1 MRGMAIVMTELQTIL
16 LESMVQ
22 FDALCEKEHLTYYM
36 LGGTMLGAYRHQ
48 GFIPWDDDMDIGMPR
63 EDYERLLRLSQEK
76 IPNGYELRHFSKEK
90 NVPYAFAHF
99 ENANTTY
106 IEERRSG
113 GGYLGG
119 VYLEI
124 FPLDN
129 TSETKLQAILM
140 EKKIWFL
147 KKILYATLI
156 QGQTGKGK
164 LKQFIISGIGKCTT
178 TDRMVRKLD
187 KALKQQKGTLY
198 YSNYLGHWG
207 RRETVSVECL
217 QGKTNMSCRYLFEGK
232 QFCGAAYPEQYLTA
246 LYGETFM
253 TPPAEA
259 EREAG
264 KHPPKYIDFKTPYK
278 TRKEGLQ

>member
-1 MRGMAIVMTELQTIL
+1 MTELQTIL

-63 EDYERLLRLSQEK
+63 EDYERLLRLSKEN
-76 IPNGYELRHFSKEK
+76 IPNGYEVRHFSKEK
-90 NVPYAFAHF
+90 NIPYAFAHF

-113 GGYLGG
+113 GGYRGG

-124 FPLDN
+124 FPLDK
-129 TSETKLQAILM
+129 TSENKLQAVRM
-140 EKKIWFL
+140 EKKMWFL
-147 KKILYATLI
+147 KKVLYATLI
-156 QGQTGKGK
+156 QGQTGKSK
-164 LKQFIISGIGKCTT
+164 LKQCIIAGIGKCTT

-187 KALKQQKGTLY
+187 KALKQQKGILF

-207 RRETVSVECL
+207 RKESIPVEVME
-217 QGKTNMSCRYLFEGK
+217 GVAVHRYLFEGK
-232 QFCGAAYPEQYLTA
+232 QFCGAAHPEQYLVA

-259 EREAG
+259 QREAG

-278 TRKEGLQ
+278 MRKEGLS